1 VTIGLEAALVLGGM
15 NLVGSMF
22 AGNQA
27 ASAAAQ
33 SAQAANFRSN
43 QNILHGRDMAKMQA
57 AMTMWGANQNDR
69 FAKGNLKRQKDAAVW
84 EQNVL
89 SPLMAR
95 SKIDQAER
103 FNIFENSP
111 ENTALRKKRKREDFA
126 GRMLEANAKLSG
138 LFGPSTQDK
147 RYQAELGFFG

>member
-1 VTIGLEAALVLGGM
+1 MTIGLGAALALGGM
-15 NLVGSMF
+15 NLLGSMY
-22 AGNQA
+22 AANQA
-27 ASAAAQ
+27 ASASAAA
-33 SAQAANFRSN
+33 AQAANFRSN

-69 FAKGNLKRQKDAAVW
+69 FARKNLNRQKDAAVW

-89 SPLMAR
+89 GPLMAR

-111 ENTALRKKRKREDFA
+111 ENTALRKKRKRENFA
-126 GRMLEANAKLSG
+126 SRMLEANAKLSG
-138 LFGPSTQDK
+138 LFGPSSQDK